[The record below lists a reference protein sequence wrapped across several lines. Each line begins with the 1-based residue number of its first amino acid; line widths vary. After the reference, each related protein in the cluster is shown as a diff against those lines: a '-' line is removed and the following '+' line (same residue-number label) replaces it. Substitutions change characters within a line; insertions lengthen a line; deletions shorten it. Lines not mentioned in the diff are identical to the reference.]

1 MDVGSAFVASPQS
14 SEVVQ
19 PGEGSLD
26 DPAQLAQTGAVSVA
40 AAGDL
45 WCDAALAQQAPV
57 LVVVVAAIGE
67 HRAGPS
73 FRAASQ
79 AANRW
84 DGIDQGQ
91 QLSDVVAVAAG
102 QDDRER

>member
-45 WCDAALAQQAPV
+45 WCDAALPLPQQAPV
-57 LVVVVAAIGE
+57 LVVVIAAIGE

-73 FRAASQ
+73 FRAAPQ

-84 DGIDQGQ
+84 DGIDP
-91 QLSDVVAVAAG
+91 AAAA
-102 QDDRER
+102 E